1 MFEQMERNAGG
12 WFSSKEIKSKV
23 SIIMLAP
30 RPNISL
36 LAFYLLE
43 LVLHLNVPTTISK
56 CKKKHLLVLRKCL
69 MPNCKAI
76 ISDTAYVNA
85 FFAANYG
92 IVLIHK
98 MHTSSAR

>member
-23 SIIMLAP
+23 SMIMLAP

-36 LAFYLLE
+36 LAFSLLE
-43 LVLHLNVPTTISK
+43 ILLHLNVPTTISIY
-56 CKKKHLLVLRKCL
+56 KKHLLVLRKCL

-76 ISDTAYVNA
+76 ISDIAYVNA

>member
-23 SIIMLAP
+23 SLIMLAP

-56 CKKKHLLVLRKCL
+56 CKNFCSFYENVSCPIVRQLFQTLL
-69 MPNCKAI
+69 M
-76 ISDTAYVNA
+76 
-85 FFAANYG
+85 
-92 IVLIHK
+92 
-98 MHTSSAR
+98 